1 VSEIIPDDLRDF
13 VLRHFD
19 SIAQLEALLLLR
31 ANPREE
37 WDVARTTARLY
48 TTPRE
53 VTAALTRL
61 CEDGFLACAN
71 GIYRYQCRDPELQ
84 QQVDRLAA
92 TYAKHLI
99 PVTNLIHSKLRRI
112 KQFADA
118 FKFRKDR

>member
-1 VSEIIPDDLRDF
+1 VSEIVPDDLRDF
-13 VLRHFD
+13 ILRHFD

-31 ANPREE
+31 ANPRDE
-37 WDVARTTARLY
+37 WTVARATTRLY
-48 TTPRE
+48 TDPQE
-53 VTAALTRL
+53 VAAALTRL

-71 GIYRYQCRDPELQ
+71 GIYRFQCRDRELQ
-84 QQVDRLAA
+84 EQVDRLAEA
-92 TYAKHLI
+92 YAKHLI